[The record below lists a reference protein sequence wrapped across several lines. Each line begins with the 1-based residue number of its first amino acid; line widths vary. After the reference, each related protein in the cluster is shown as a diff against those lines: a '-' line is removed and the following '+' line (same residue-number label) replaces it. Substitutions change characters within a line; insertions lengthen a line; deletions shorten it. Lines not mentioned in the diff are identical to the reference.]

1 MTSERDIDE
10 LREELKKLQKKY
22 VELQTENIG
31 KEETIRKLTED
42 LKASKAFDVTWSRVV
57 DKTLEGLARR
67 RARALDRH
75 RLEYENRVEQS
86 ETIMLNQGDGDDDE
100 CYDEIDS

>member
-1 MTSERDIDE
+1 MSSERGITE

-22 VELQTENIG
+22 VELQTENAS
-31 KEETIRKLTED
+31 KEETNRKLTED
-42 LKASKAFDVTWSRVV
+42 LKASKSYDVTWGHVV
-57 DKTLEGLARR
+57 DMTLEGLARR

-75 RLEYENRVEQS
+75 RLEYENRVEHS
-86 ETIMLNQGDGDDDE
+86 ETIMLNQGDDE